1 MAIAENTPLPSIKP
15 TNKDNALDFLE
26 GDFGEGSMIP
36 NLSASGGAA
45 GPSSAGADSANSGVA
60 FGNEFNVQ
68 GTGSTSSKSTSKSTS
83 QIDMQTAMILGGIL
97 IFAIVVMKKK

>member
-68 GTGSTSSKSTSKSTS
+68 GAGSTSSRSTS

-97 IFAIVVMKKK
+97 VFAIVVMKKK